1 VKLFSISPGPWKR
14 HKSGAI
20 KKHLILNNF
29 RISERF
35 LIVLYLGL
43 FLMIQNHSAAQE
55 TKSSGYN
62 FMTTPDNHQ
71 IRYGIW
77 YSHHLKKSGSLILLN
92 GRKEFMEKY
101 AETIRELNQRGFNV
115 YSLDWRGQGLS
126 SRMLA
131 NRHKGFIKNYDNY
144 LDDLNLFIR
153 KIVRPRADIPL
164 IFLSHSMGGHIA
176 LRFIHE
182 HPELVD
188 KAVLVSPMID
198 ILTSPLPGWFVRL
211 IARVAIKAGLDHA
224 YIIGSGD
231 YAVEKFKDNRLTS
244 DPKRFMDENKAIVE
258 NPALALGGVTYGW
271 LSATFESID
280 ILTEPDFAKKITTP
294 ILIAS
299 AGSDRVVS
307 IKAQKTIC
315 SLLHNCRFAEI
326 TGARHEI
333 LKETDAVR
341 SIFWNEFDRFTQI
354 QE

>member
-1 VKLFSISPGPWKR
+1 MMIPIRINEVP
-14 HKSGAI
+14 I
-20 KKHLILNNF
+20 KFIIL
-29 RISERF
+29 SLGF
-35 LIVLYLGL
+35 L
-43 FLMIQNHSAAQE
+43 LMIQNHSVAQE
-55 TKSSGYN
+55 KKHSVYH
-62 FMTTPDNHQ
+62 FMTTSDNQQ

-77 YSHHLKKSGSLILLN
+77 YSHSEKKRGSVILLN

-101 AETIRELNQRGFNV
+101 AETIRELNHRGFNV

-131 NRHKGFIKNYDNY
+131 NRHKGFIKNYKNY
-144 LDDLNLFIR
+144 LNDLNLFIS
-153 KIVRPRADIPL
+153 KIVKPEAATPL
-164 IFLSHSMGGHIA
+164 IILSHSMGGHIA
-176 LRFIHE
+176 LRFMHE

-198 ILTSPLPGWFVRL
+198 ILTSPLPRWLVRL
-211 IARVAIKAGLDHA
+211 VAWGAIKADLDHA

-231 YAVEKFKDNRLTS
+231 YTVEKFKDNRLTS
-244 DPKRFMDENKAIVE
+244 DPKRFMDEHKAIVG
-258 NPALALGGVTYGW
+258 NPGLALGSPTYGW

-299 AGSDRVVS
+299 AGRDRVVS
-307 IKAQKTIC
+307 NKAQKTIC
-315 SLLHNCRFAEI
+315 SLLPNCRFTEI

-341 SIFWNEFDRFTQI
+341 SIFWDEFDRFTRAGSDPI
-354 QE
+354 H

>member
-1 VKLFSISPGPWKR
+1 M
-14 HKSGAI
+14 A
-20 KKHLILNNF
+20 
-29 RISERF
+29 
-35 LIVLYLGL
+35 
-43 FLMIQNHSAAQE
+43 QNHSTTQE
-55 TKSSGYN
+55 KKISDYN
-62 FMTTPDNHQ
+62 FMTTSNNQH

-77 YSHHLKKSGSLILLN
+77 YSYNEKKRGAVLLLN

-101 AETIRELNQRGFNV
+101 AETIRELNQKGFNV

-144 LDDLNLFIR
+144 LYDLNRFVI
-153 KIVRPRADIPL
+153 KIVQPEASAIPL
-164 IFLSHSMGGHIA
+164 IILAHSMGGHVA

-211 IARVAIKAGLDHA
+211 IARVAIVVGLDHA

-231 YAVEKFKDNRLTS
+231 YTVEKFKNNRLTS
-244 DPKRFMDENKAIVE
+244 DPERFMDENKAIAK
-258 NPALALGGVTYGW
+258 NPDLALGGVTYGW

-280 ILTEPDFAKKITTP
+280 IITEPDFAKNITTP

-299 AGSDRVVS
+299 AGCDRVVS

-315 SLLHNCRFAEI
+315 SLLPNCRFAEI

-333 LKETDAVR
+333 LKGTDTIR
-341 SIFWNEFDRFTQI
+341 SIFWDKFDRFTQTGI
-354 QE
+354 DPMH